1 MERKII
7 YTADGSHSVSIPE
20 MNVTYHSIHGAI
32 QESNHVFIRAGFYA
46 SDRLKRS
53 DALRIFEVGF
63 GTGLNALLTLI
74 EAEKLNRKI
83 YYETIELFPL
93 AIEQVKL
100 LNYCRQLQRT
110 DLQSLFEEMH
120 NREWEKKI
128 SLTENFSV

>member
-46 SDRLKRS
+46 SYRLKRS

-100 LNYCRQLQRT
+100 LNYCQQLQRN

-128 SLTENFSV
+128 SLTEDFML